1 MGQRA
6 GEQLRRLFC
15 LADAVLSPG
24 WHVSRSSIVAL
35 ATLSPRNFGLEA
47 ARHRVITLPPPNF
60 FDRSSRPTP
69 SPSAMQDHQDQSDFG
84 HWHDDPMA
92 LCLLA
97 SVRPAGWP
105 GFFPARGRTPGDQC
119 GEPGCQPAKTSAIP
133 VWAWELVSS
142 ENLPASC
149 ACSNMARWQRLC
161 RPSLREQRMQCH
173 LEEL

>member
-1 MGQRA
+1 
-6 GEQLRRLFC
+6 
-15 LADAVLSPG
+15 
-24 WHVSRSSIVAL
+24 
-35 ATLSPRNFGLEA
+35 
-47 ARHRVITLPPPNF
+47 
-60 FDRSSRPTP
+60 
-69 SPSAMQDHQDQSDFG
+69 MQDHQDQSDFG

-105 GFFPARGRTPGDQC
+105 GFFLARGRTPGDQC
-119 GEPGCQPAKTSAIP
+119 GETGCQPAKTSAIP

>member
-1 MGQRA
+1 M
-6 GEQLRRLFC
+6 
-15 LADAVLSPG
+15 S
-24 WHVSRSSIVAL
+24 VSREAFDAPWDEIPL
-35 ATLSPRNFGLEA
+35 LPYPRA
-47 ARHRVITLPPPNF
+47 AFSVLVFRQ
-60 FDRSSRPTP
+60 PTP

-161 RPSLREQRMQCH
+161 RPSLRGKSDGPPKSFGNVLMDLPEQRMQCH